1 MRLQKTVLRYAAAAL
16 VVVGMLAGCSSKQSS
31 APASPGGAPTNRAAP
46 PPVTAGEPPATGCTV
61 PAGTA
66 STMSARP
73 TGLVAFDIYEK
84 GKVPFAKRV
93 FHDALVSGVDVDIQ
107 WDNLEPA
114 PNTFDWSALDC
125 VFAQAD
131 ANHKFVVLAVIP
143 GFRSPSWVLQLPG
156 VQTQS
161 FKFAYF
167 NQRDRTPGVAA
178 ALERGISARMVHV
191 LGRARPA
198 LRQQPGIPLD
208 RGGRSDVG
216 VDRNVIA

>member
-1 MRLQKTVLRYAAAAL
+1 
-16 VVVGMLAGCSSKQSS
+16 
-31 APASPGGAPTNRAAP
+31 
-46 PPVTAGEPPATGCTV
+46 
-61 PAGTA
+61 
-66 STMSARP
+66 MSARP

-167 NQRDRTPGVAA
+167 NKRPNPGRCRCPGTRHICTHGSRSWA
-178 ALERGISARMVHV
+178 RSPSATAT
-191 LGRARPA
+191 ARNSA
-198 LRQQPGIPLD
+198 
-208 RGGRSDVG
+208 
-216 VDRNVIA
+216 